1 MVQPPLR
8 LLAASTRSSHR
19 ISRRTVEAGHQD
31 HTWQQ
36 EERTQEGQ
44 VHQIWGESEAPW
56 GAPGGGGRFNLVA
69 LNPLSV
75 RTRDVDAS
83 ASVLPQP
90 NGSVISAT
98 LHWIPD
104 DSGINPAMQARRR

>member
-1 MVQPPLR
+1 
-8 LLAASTRSSHR
+8 
-19 ISRRTVEAGHQD
+19 
-31 HTWQQ
+31 
-36 EERTQEGQ
+36 
-44 VHQIWGESEAPW
+44 
-56 GAPGGGGRFNLVA
+56 
-69 LNPLSV
+69 V

-104 DSGINPAMQARRR
+104 DSGINPAMQARKR